1 MSIRLESYTVNL
13 KNGLNLID
21 FALFQLIKRLLK
33 RQDNVNLLA
42 LLNSVI
48 NSAIWF
54 CTFQVMA
61 LIPALYLASEFN
73 IVLRSLVELTKLD
86 RRSFVIM

>member
-1 MSIRLESYTVNL
+1 MSSMSIRLESYTVNL
-13 KNGLNLID
+13 KNGLNLIEQD
-21 FALFQLIKRLLK
+21 FSLFQLIKRLLK
-33 RQDNVNLLA
+33 RQGNVNLLA

-61 LIPALYLASEFN
+61 LIPALYLASEVN
-73 IVLRSLVELTKLD
+73 IVLRSLVEINQI
-86 RRSFVIM
+86 R